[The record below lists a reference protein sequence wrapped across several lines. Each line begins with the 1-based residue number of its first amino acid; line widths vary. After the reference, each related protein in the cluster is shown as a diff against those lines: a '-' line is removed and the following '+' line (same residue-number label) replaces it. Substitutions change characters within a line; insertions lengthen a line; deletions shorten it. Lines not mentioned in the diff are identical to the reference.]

1 MFGIYVVWFKY
12 PDKPF
17 IIMPKWKKDA
27 TEFTV
32 GVNYNEI
39 RGYQCSIP
47 KPIMEVLG
55 KPDSITFTIESEN
68 VSVTSQKFTNN
79 PSKQKILIHK

>member
-1 MFGIYVVWFKY
+1 MS
-12 PDKPF
+12 
-17 IIMPKWKKDA
+17 MPKWRKGA

-47 KPIMEVLG
+47 KPVMDKLG
-55 KPDSITFTIESEN
+55 NHVK
-68 VSVTSQKFTNN
+68 SVTFVIKGG
-79 PSKQKILIHK
+79 KVELKAAEA

>member
-1 MFGIYVVWFKY
+1 V
-12 PDKPF
+12 
-17 IIMPKWKKDA
+17 PKWKKDA
-27 TEFTV
+27 KEFTV

-55 KPDSITFTIESEN
+55 KPDSITFVIDN
-68 VSVTSQKFTNN
+68 KNI
-79 PSKQKILIHK
+79 KIKI